1 MRKAVEMSPDDWR
14 IWYDLGILSRGDQR
28 RRAFVRAATLN
39 PLQGEITALRTAGY
53 NLPPAP
59 KLQ

>member
-1 MRKAVEMSPDDWR
+1 MSPDDWR
-14 IWYDLGILSRGDQR
+14 IWYDLGILSRGGQR
-28 RRAFVRAATLN
+28 ERAFVRAATLN